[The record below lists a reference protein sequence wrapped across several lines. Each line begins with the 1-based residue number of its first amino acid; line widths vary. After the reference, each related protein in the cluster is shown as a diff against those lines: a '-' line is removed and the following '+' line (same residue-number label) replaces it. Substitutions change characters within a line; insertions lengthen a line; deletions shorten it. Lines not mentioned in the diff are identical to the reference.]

1 VRSAS
6 SPTELVRR
14 AFRLLIVAVVVA
26 VLAVGA
32 FIGWYIFGSSA
43 PGKPKLSATAN
54 TTGGPRTPDGSWRV
68 VKGENVFV
76 GYRIKELFGDAVL
89 KRDAVGHSAAV
100 GGTLTVAGNRVTAA
114 VVTADL
120 TQLGSDRSARD
131 AYVRDNTLET
141 AKFPNAR
148 FTLTKPIALT
158 GTVTKGKSLKGLR
171 ATGRM
176 LIHGVTRPITFLL
189 DARWNGATIDVVGS
203 APIVLRDFDVT
214 PPHTVIASVDDHGSV
229 ELDLTFAPSG

>member
-1 VRSAS
+1 
-6 SPTELVRR
+6 LVRR

-100 GGTLTVAGNRVTAA
+100 GGTLTVAGHRVTAA

-203 APIVLRDFDVT
+203 APIVLRDFAVT